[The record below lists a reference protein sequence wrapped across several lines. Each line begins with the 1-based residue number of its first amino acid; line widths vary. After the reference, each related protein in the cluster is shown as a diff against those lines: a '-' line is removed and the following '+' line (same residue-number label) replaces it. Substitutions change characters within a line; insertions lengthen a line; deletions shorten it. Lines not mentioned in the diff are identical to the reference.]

1 MIDVACVAL
10 VVCGAVPCMI
20 GVCRGEP
27 LDRLAGLVALGSVVT
42 ALLILM
48 AAVFAR
54 PAYVDV
60 ALVLGVLGFAGALV
74 FARFFARSL

>member
-1 MIDVACVAL
+1 MIGVACVAL
-10 VVCGAVPCMI
+10 VVCGILPCLI

-27 LDRLAGLVALGSVVT
+27 LDRLAGLVALSSVAT
-42 ALLILM
+42 ALLILL
-48 AAVFAR
+48 ASAFVR

-60 ALVLGVLGFAGALV
+60 ALVLTVLGFAGSLV